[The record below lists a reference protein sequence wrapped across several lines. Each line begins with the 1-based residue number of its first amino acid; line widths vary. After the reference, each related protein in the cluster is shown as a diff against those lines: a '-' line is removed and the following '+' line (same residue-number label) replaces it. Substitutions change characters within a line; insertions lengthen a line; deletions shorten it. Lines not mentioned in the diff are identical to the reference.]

1 MPRPTF
7 GQWLARATSAK
18 GNKLREIRGIAGTNL
33 ETNVQKPGTVMQT
46 LLQDIRYAVRM
57 LVKNPGFTVVAVLTL
72 ALGIGANAALFSVV
86 NGVLLNPLPFA
97 APDQLVALYAN
108 RVHLER
114 ASISYP
120 NFLDWQ
126 RENHAFISLAAF
138 RPDDFNLTGAG
149 EAEHIRGEMVS
160 ADFFST
166 LGENPEEGRW
176 FSSEEDRIGGAPV
189 VVLSAGF
196 WKRKFGSAADI
207 LGKRIDLNGKGYT
220 IIGVVPAGFQLRMQ
234 SFPENNEVYIP
245 IGQWTDVIF
254 HDRSAGLGTK
264 AIGRLKPGV
273 TLAQARADMESVAN
287 HLGEA
292 YPVADKDTGV
302 TVISLKESMV
312 GDAEPFLLLLLAAV
326 GFVLLIACVNVA
338 NLSLARSTSRSR
350 EFAIRSA
357 LGATTHRVLRQLL
370 TESTLLA
377 IAGGALGLL
386 LATWGTEGVLGLVSD
401 TLPRAGE
408 VRLDGRV
415 LIFTV
420 VISLASGLL
429 SGLAPALKMLRPD
442 LRATLQE
449 GGRGSSGGRHRA
461 QGIFVATE
469 MGMAVVLLIGAGLM
483 LRTLY
488 RLWDVSPGF
497 DPHHVLTFYV
507 GLPPST
513 EAQPAAA
520 IRASLVQ
527 LHDRLASVPGVQA
540 VSLLRGSLPMW
551 DDGEDPFW
559 IEGRPK
565 PLSDNDKYWSIWSEV
580 EPDYLKV
587 MGIQLLRGRFFT
599 SEDTED
605 APHVAVIDQDFA
617 EKFFPGEDPI
627 GNVFVDDYVGPTKI
641 VGVVGH
647 VKQWGLDDK
656 LAIHAEFYL
665 PFRQIPDKYM
675 SRATRSTTIVLRS
688 TGEPLGLV
696 DTIRHEIQQMNG
708 DQVMFGPQSMDDI
721 VYNRSVVA
729 QRFSMILLVAFAAI
743 ALLLASVGI
752 YGVVSYI
759 VGQRTREIGVRIALG
774 AQQTHV
780 MGWVLSEG
788 ARMAMVGVGL
798 GLATA
803 FALTRLM
810 ARLLYGI
817 SATDPVTFGGVAV
830 LLMLVAM
837 AACYI
842 PAWRAMRVDPMV
854 ALRHE

>member
-1 MPRPTF
+1 
-7 GQWLARATSAK
+7 
-18 GNKLREIRGIAGTNL
+18 
-33 ETNVQKPGTVMQT
+33 MQT
-46 LLQDIRYAVRM
+46 LLQDIRYALRT

-72 ALGIGANAALFSVV
+72 ALGIGANTALFSVV
-86 NGVLLNPLPFA
+86 NGVLLNPLPFS

-126 RENHAFISLAAF
+126 RENHSFASLAAF

-160 ADFFST
+160 ADLFST
-166 LGENPEEGRW
+166 LGVKPVIGRS
-176 FSSEEDRIGGAPV
+176 FSSEEDRLGGAPM
-189 VVLSAGF
+189 VLISAGF
-196 WKRKFGSAADI
+196 WKRKFGSVPDI
-207 LGKRIDLNGKGYT
+207 AGKRLSLNGTGYT
-220 IIGVVPAGFQLRMQ
+220 IIGVIPAGFQLGTQ
-234 SFPENNEVYIP
+234 SFPEDSEIYIP

-254 HDRSAGLGTK
+254 HDRSAGLGMK

-273 TLAQARADMESVAN
+273 TLPQARADMESVAKR
-287 HLGEA
+287 LAQA
-292 YPVADKDTGV
+292 YPVADKDSGV
-302 TVISLKESMV
+302 TVMSLKESMV
-312 GDAEPFLLLLLAAV
+312 GEIQPFLLLLLGAV

-338 NLSLARSTSRSR
+338 NLSLARSTSRAR

-357 LGATTHRVLRQLL
+357 LGATAPRVLRQLL

-386 LATWGTEGVLGLVSD
+386 LATWGTQGVLGLVSD
-401 TLPRAGE
+401 KLPRAAE
-408 VRLDGRV
+408 VQLDGRV
-415 LIFTV
+415 LLFTIA
-420 VISLASGLL
+420 ISLASGILF
-429 SGLAPALKMLRPD
+429 GLAPALKISRPD
-442 LRATLQE
+442 LQATLKE

-461 QGIFVATE
+461 QGVFVATE
-469 MGMAVVLLIGAGLM
+469 MAMAVVLLIGAGLM
-483 LRTLY
+483 LRTLS

-513 EAQPAAA
+513 ETATPAS
-520 IRASLVQ
+520 IRASLLQ
-527 LHDRLASVPGVQA
+527 LHDRLAAIPGVQS

-587 MGIQLLRGRFFT
+587 MGIQLVRGRFFT
-599 SEDTED
+599 SGDSES
-605 APHVAVIDQDFA
+605 APRVAVIDQDFT

-627 GNVFVDDYVGPTKI
+627 GKTFVDDYVGPTKI
-641 VGVVGH
+641 VGVVQH
-647 VKQWGLDDK
+647 VKQWGLDDR

-675 SRATRSTTIVLRS
+675 SRAIRSTTVVLRS
-688 TGEPLGLV
+688 TGNPLNLV
-696 DTIRHEIQQMNG
+696 DTIRYEIQQMNS
-708 DQVMFGPQSMDDI
+708 DQVMFNPQTMDDI
-721 VYNRSVVA
+721 VYSHSVVA
-729 QRFSMILLVAFAAI
+729 QRFSMILLVAFAAM

-752 YGVVSYI
+752 YGVISYI
-759 VGQRTREIGVRIALG
+759 VGQRTHEIGVRIALG
-774 AQQTHV
+774 AHQSHV
-780 MGWVLSEG
+780 MRWVLSEG
-788 ARMAMVGVGL
+788 ARMALVGVAVGVAAAL
-798 GLATA
+798 V
-803 FALTRLM
+803 LTRLM
-810 ARLLYGI
+810 AGLLYGV
-817 SATDPVTFGGVAV
+817 STMDPLTFAAVAA
-830 LLMLVAM
+830 LLMIVAM